1 MHIYSKTLGF
11 FFFKDQV
18 TISSDRYQ
26 CHKIYYMMDK
36 CYKTKGMHLCIVRGE
51 NFNLVKKKNACDL
64 NYWGFHQLHYIAF
77 FRKFK
82 PVREYSSENNLN
94 SSDGFQFESSILPPH
109 SPLFFLPSEE
119 LTGLN
124 MLMMY
129 FWDKYLPHFIY
140 FFTNRSLVIITEEDL
155 NLKWPKE
162 KLV

>member
-1 MHIYSKTLGF
+1 
-11 FFFKDQV
+11 
-18 TISSDRYQ
+18 
-26 CHKIYYMMDK
+26 MMDK
-36 CYKTKGMHLCIVRGE
+36 CCKTKGMHLCIVRGE
-51 NFNLVKKKNACDL
+51 NFNLVKKNACDL

-82 PVREYSSENNLN
+82 AVREYSSENNLN

-129 FWDKYLPHFIY
+129 FWDKIFATFYIFLYKQEFSHYYRGGFEPKM
-140 FFTNRSLVIITEEDL
+140 TKREAGLVLGIRYKNSSVL
-155 NLKWPKE
+155 M
-162 KLV
+162 